1 MSIFSGLKAIA
12 TSAVGKVIRKGIK
25 SAGKQIVKGSKSTF
39 TKIVKGLKGAG
50 RSIAQAGGG
59 AKNVLEN
66 TKLLVRTLVRDGNIA
81 KNLSDIKKLMGI
93 LYKGGKTRVAR
104 EQAIRLIASAKS
116 KIKSVRLNNQLDGL
130 RGLINNMKGNTIDA
144 RSLFSKVYNAIP
156 SMKAIQA
163 TVKNAGAGAQNAV
176 KEEMFDYL
184 TGKIAL
190 GAIGAGITAGGTVAT
205 VKALE
210 KN

>member
-163 TVKNAGAGAQNAV
+163 TVKNAGTGAQNAV
-176 KEEMFDYL
+176 KEEVYNYL
-184 TGKIAL
+184 VGKIAL
-190 GAIGAGITAGGTVAT
+190 AGIGAGITTAGTVAT

>member
-1 MSIFSGLKAIA
+1 MSIFSALKGVA
-12 TSAVGKVIRKGIK
+12 TSAIGKVIRKGIK
-25 SAGKQIVKGSKSTF
+25 SAGKQIIKGSKATF

-66 TKLLVRTLVRDGNIA
+66 TKLLVRTLVRDKNIA
-81 KNLSDIKKLMGI
+81 KNLSDIRKLMGI

-104 EQAIRLIASAKS
+104 EQAVKLIASAKS
-116 KIKSVRLNNQLDGL
+116 KIKNVRLNNQLDNL

-144 RSLFSKVYNAIP
+144 RSLFSRVYNSIP
-156 SMKAIQA
+156 SMKSIQA
-163 TVKNAGAGAQNAV
+163 SVKNAGASVQNGV
-176 KEEMFDYL
+176 KEEVFNYL

-210 KN
+210 K

>member
-176 KEEMFDYL
+176 KEEVFNYL

-190 GAIGAGITAGGTVAT
+190 GAIGAGITAGGTIAT

>member
-1 MSIFSGLKAIA
+1 MSIFSALKGIA

-25 SAGKQIVKGSKSTF
+25 SAGKQIIKGSKATF

-50 RSIAQAGGG
+50 RSIAQMAGG

-66 TKLLVRTLVRDGNIA
+66 TKLLVRTLVRDKNIA
-81 KNLSDIKKLMGI
+81 KNLSDIRKLMGI
-93 LYKGGKTRVAR
+93 LYKGGKVRVAR
-104 EQAIRLIASAKS
+104 EQAVKLIASAKS
-116 KIKSVRLNNQLDGL
+116 KIKNVRLNNQLDNL
-130 RGLINNMKGNTIDA
+130 RGLINNMKGNTIEA

-163 TVKNAGAGAQNAV
+163 TVKSAGSGVQNAV
-176 KEEMFDYL
+176 KEEVFDYL

-190 GAIGAGITAGGTVAT
+190 GAIGAGITVGGTVAT

>member
-1 MSIFSGLKAIA
+1 MSIFSALKGVA
-12 TSAVGKVIRKGIK
+12 TSAIGKVIRKGIK
-25 SAGKQIVKGSKSTF
+25 SAGKQIIKGSKATF

-66 TKLLVRTLVRDGNIA
+66 TKLLVRTLVRDKNIA

-104 EQAIRLIASAKS
+104 EQAVKLIASAKS
-116 KIKSVRLNNQLDGL
+116 KIKNVRLNNQLSNL
-130 RGLINNMKGNTIDA
+130 RNIINNMKGNTVEA

-163 TVKNAGAGAQNAV
+163 SVKNAGASVQNGV
-176 KEEMFDYL
+176 KEEVFDYL

-210 KN
+210 K

>member
-1 MSIFSGLKAIA
+1 MSIFSGLKAVA
-12 TSAVGKVIRKGIK
+12 TSAIGKVIRKGIK

-39 TKIVKGLKGAG
+39 TKIVKGLKSAG

-66 TKLLVRTLVRDGNIA
+66 TKLLVRTLVRDKNIA
-81 KNLSDIKKLMGI
+81 KNLSDIRKLMGI

-104 EQAIRLIASAKS
+104 EQAVKLIASAKS
-116 KIKSVRLNNQLDGL
+116 KIKNVRLNNQLDNL
-130 RGLINNMKGNTIDA
+130 RGLINNMKGNTVEA
-144 RSLFSKVYNAIP
+144 RTLFSRVYNAIP
-156 SMKAIQA
+156 SMKSIQA
-163 TVKNAGAGAQNAV
+163 TVKSAGTGAQNAV
-176 KEEMFDYL
+176 KEEVFNYL

-190 GAIGAGITAGGTVAT
+190 GAIGAGITTAGTVAT

-210 KN
+210 K

>member
-190 GAIGAGITAGGTVAT
+190 GAIGAGITAGGTIAT

>member
-1 MSIFSGLKAIA
+1 MSIFSALKGIA
-12 TSAVGKVIRKGIK
+12 TSAVGKIIRKGIK
-25 SAGKQIVKGSKSTF
+25 SAGKAIVKGSKSTF

-50 RSIAQAGGG
+50 RSIAQMAGG

-66 TKLLVRTLVRDGNIA
+66 TKLLVRTLVRDKNIA
-81 KNLSDIKKLMGI
+81 KNLSDIRKLMGI
-93 LYKGGKTRVAR
+93 LYKGGKVRVAR
-104 EQAIRLIASAKS
+104 EQAVKLIASAKS
-116 KIKSVRLNNQLDGL
+116 KIKNVRLNNQLDNL
-130 RGLINNMKGNTIDA
+130 RNIINNMRGNTIEA

-163 TVKNAGAGAQNAV
+163 SVKSAGSGVQNAV
-176 KEEMFDYL
+176 KEEVFDYL

>member
-1 MSIFSGLKAIA
+1 MSIFSALKGVA
-12 TSAVGKVIRKGIK
+12 TSAIGKVIRKGIK

-39 TKIVKGLKGAG
+39 TKIVKGLKSAG

-66 TKLLVRTLVRDGNIA
+66 TKLLVRTLVRDKNIA
-81 KNLSDIKKLMGI
+81 KNLSDIRKLMGI

-104 EQAIRLIASAKS
+104 EQAVKLIASAKS
-116 KIKSVRLNNQLDGL
+116 KIKNVRLNNQLDNL

-144 RSLFSKVYNAIP
+144 RSLFSRVYNAIP
-156 SMKAIQA
+156 SMKSIQA
-163 TVKNAGAGAQNAV
+163 SVKNAGASVQNGV
-176 KEEMFDYL
+176 KEEVFDYL

-190 GAIGAGITAGGTVAT
+190 GAIGAGITAGGAVAT
-205 VKALE
+205 AKILE
-210 KN
+210 K

>member
-1 MSIFSGLKAIA
+1 MSIFSALKGIA
-12 TSAVGKVIRKGIK
+12 TSALGKIIRKGIK
-25 SAGKQIVKGSKSTF
+25 SAGKAIVKGSKATF

-50 RSIAQAGGG
+50 RSIAQIAGG

-66 TKLLVRTLVRDGNIA
+66 TKLLLRTLVRDKNIA
-81 KNLSDIKKLMGI
+81 KNLSDIRKLMGI
-93 LYKGGKTRVAR
+93 LYKGGKVRVAR
-104 EQAIRLIASAKS
+104 EQAVKLIASAKN
-116 KIKSVRLNNQLDGL
+116 KIKSVRLNNQLDNL
-130 RGLINNMKGNTIDA
+130 RGLINNMKGNTIEA
-144 RSLFSKVYNAIP
+144 RSLFSRVYNAIP

-163 TVKNAGAGAQNAV
+163 TVKSAGSGVQNAV
-176 KEEMFDYL
+176 KEEVFDYL

-190 GAIGAGITAGGTVAT
+190 GAIGAGITGAGTVAT

>member
-1 MSIFSGLKAIA
+1 MSIFSALKGVA
-12 TSAVGKVIRKGIK
+12 TSAIGKVIRKGIK
-25 SAGKQIVKGSKSTF
+25 SAGKQIIKGSKATF

-66 TKLLVRTLVRDGNIA
+66 TKLLVRTLVRDKNIA
-81 KNLSDIKKLMGI
+81 KNLSDIRKLMGI

-104 EQAIRLIASAKS
+104 EQAVKLIASAKS
-116 KIKSVRLNNQLDGL
+116 KIKNVRLNNQLDNL
-130 RGLINNMKGNTIDA
+130 RGLINNMKGNTVEA

-163 TVKNAGAGAQNAV
+163 SVKNAGASVQNGV
-176 KEEMFDYL
+176 KEEVFNYL

-190 GAIGAGITAGGTVAT
+190 GAIGAGITAGGAVAT
-205 VKALE
+205 AKILD
-210 KN
+210 K

>member
-1 MSIFSGLKAIA
+1 MSIFSALKGVA
-12 TSAVGKVIRKGIK
+12 TSAIGKVIRKGIK
-25 SAGKQIVKGSKSTF
+25 SAGKQIIKGSKATF
-39 TKIVKGLKGAG
+39 TKVVKGLKGAG

-66 TKLLVRTLVRDGNIA
+66 TKLLVRTLVRDKNIA

-104 EQAIRLIASAKS
+104 EQAVKLIASAKS
-116 KIKSVRLNNQLDGL
+116 KIKNVRLNNQLSNL
-130 RGLINNMKGNTIDA
+130 RNIINNMKGNTVEA

-163 TVKNAGAGAQNAV
+163 SVKNAGASVQNGV
-176 KEEMFDYL
+176 KEEVFDYL

-210 KN
+210 K

>member
-1 MSIFSGLKAIA
+1 MSIFSALKGIA
-12 TSAVGKVIRKGIK
+12 TSAIGKVIRKGIK

-50 RSIAQAGGG
+50 RSIAQMAGG

-66 TKLLVRTLVRDGNIA
+66 TKLLVRTLVRDKNIA
-81 KNLSDIKKLMGI
+81 KNLSDIRKLMGI
-93 LYKGGKTRVAR
+93 LYKGGKVRVAR
-104 EQAIRLIASAKS
+104 EQAVKLIASAKS
-116 KIKSVRLNNQLDGL
+116 KIKNVRLNNQLDNL
-130 RGLINNMKGNTIDA
+130 RNIINNMRGNTIEA

-163 TVKNAGAGAQNAV
+163 SVKSAGSGVQNAV
-176 KEEMFDYL
+176 KEEVFDYL